1 MTDQSVSNRKR
12 ASILCA
18 ARAVFSRKGYSVAS
32 VEDVAEE
39 ARIAK
44 GTLYLYFKSKE
55 ELYMAALANDLR
67 ALAEQVREEVE
78 SARGFRE
85 KIRAFLRVRLEYC
98 KSHEDFLR
106 IYLAEY
112 GSIFL
117 KTPVSRELWQLLREN
132 LRYVASVIEQAVKR
146 GEIRPV
152 PAGALAASLV
162 DVSRGLMER
171 RLLGWKEF
179 RAPDEIEFAVEMFC
193 AGLMQPPRKRVPA
206 RRPRR
211 RRLHRAALLFLAAF
225 ALPGMMRAQYPGS
238 GGGSRALQLPLS
250 GRYEQ
255 PPTAYQSS
263 TPSAERPGAP
273 LQLSLGESIRRGLQY
288 NLGAQSY
295 EQSIRSAQG
304 QRLAELANLLPHV
317 TGDLMGTEQQTD
329 LAVYGFTFSVPGF
342 SIPTVVGPYHYFD
355 LRGHVTET
363 VLDFTARRNYH
374 AAEQMVRAAQLSAQD
389 ARDLVVLAVSSGYL
403 SVISARARVDTAR
416 AQVAAAQAV
425 YQQAND
431 RHTAGLAARI
441 DVTRTQVELQT
452 QQQRL
457 TSRENDFA
465 KLKIQFGRVIGLPS
479 GQDITLT
486 DTVPYAPLSALT
498 LDQALSRAEST
509 RADLKAAQA
518 QVDAADLARKAAVA
532 ERYPSADV
540 AGDYGVIGPAPDN
553 MRGTFSVTGTLRFP
567 IWQGGRVRGDIE
579 QADAALR
586 QRRLE
591 YQDLRARIDAG
602 IRQDFLDLTSAAS
615 QVAVADSSRKLAQD
629 TLSQARDRFSAGVA
643 DTIEVIQAQE
653 AVASAEEDYIDSLL
667 AHNLAKASLARALG
681 QADQGVQQL
690 LMKP

>member
-1 MTDQSVSNRKR
+1 MTDQSVSDRKR

-55 ELYMAALANDLR
+55 DLYLAALASDLR
-67 ALAEQVREEVE
+67 ALAAQVRQEVE
-78 SARGFRE
+78 SASGFRE

-98 KSHEDFLR
+98 QSHEDFLR

-112 GSIFL
+112 GSIFV

-132 LRYVASVIEQAVKR
+132 LRYVASVIEQAVAR
-146 GEIRPV
+146 GEIRRV
-152 PAGALAASLV
+152 PAGPLAAALV
-162 DVSRGLMER
+162 DLSRGLVER

-179 RAPDEIEFAVEMFC
+179 RAPDEIEFTVEMFC
-193 AGLMQPPRKRVPA
+193 AGLTVRPRKRVTA
-206 RRPRR
+206 RQPR
-211 RRLHRAALLFLAAF
+211 RRLHRAALVLLAAL
-225 ALPGMMRAQYPGS
+225 ALPGIMRAQYTGS
-238 GGGSRALQLPLS
+238 GAGSRALQLPLS
-250 GRYEQ
+250 GQYGQ

-263 TPSAERPGAP
+263 TPSAERPGPP

-288 NLGAQSY
+288 NLGAQTY
-295 EQSIRSAQG
+295 QQSIRSAQG
-304 QRLAELANLLPHV
+304 QRLAQLANLLPNV
-317 TGDLMGTEQQTD
+317 AADLMGTEQQTD

-342 SIPTVVGPYHYFD
+342 NIPTVVGPYHFFD
-355 LRGHVTET
+355 LRGHVTQT
-363 VLDFTARRNYH
+363 VLDLTTRRNYH
-374 AAEQMVRAAQLSAQD
+374 AAEQMLRAAQLSAQD
-389 ARDLVVLAVSSGYL
+389 ARDLVVLAVTSGYL
-403 SVISARARVDTAR
+403 SVISAGSRVDTAR

-425 YQQAND
+425 YRQAND

-457 TSRENDFA
+457 TARENDFA
-465 KLKIQFGRVIGLPS
+465 KLKIQFGRVIGLPP
-479 GQDITLT
+479 GQEITLT
-486 DTVPYAPLSALT
+486 DKVPYAPLSGLT
-498 LDQALSRAEST
+498 LDQALTRAEGA

-518 QVDAADLARKAAVA
+518 QVEAADLARKAAIA
-532 ERYPSADV
+532 ERYPSAGV

-553 MRGTFSVTGTLRFP
+553 MRGTFSVTGTVRFP

-591 YQDLRARIDAG
+591 YQDLRARIDAD
-602 IRQDFLDLTSAAS
+602 IREDFLDLTSAAS
-615 QVAVADSSRKLAQD
+615 QVAVADSSRMLAQD
-629 TLSQARDRFSAGVA
+629 TLSQSRDRFSAGVA

-653 AVASAEEDYIDSLL
+653 AVAAAEEDYIDSLL